1 MLKLFNTN
9 LVGSSAKQVWSQ
21 AQSMGYG
28 ANSQLTLVLTLTCD
42 DGESIVELAPIGSE
56 IIQTLEQKCSKVESG
71 NMLGEIVKNAISGL
85 ASGVVAHILVGQRE
99 NEKILIFGMGEVEV
113 FLSRG
118 GKLARLKNSWG
129 EGESLSGT
137 IVENDIVL
145 FATSKLIKSVGSIKL
160 TEILTKDK
168 NPAEALAPLIHAKN
182 DSSGIAGV
190 VAIVGNEDVNVSWP
204 VISIADKAP
213 RKLNM
218 WIGGAILLLLIVMIG
233 LGMVKRASLVR
244 AREFEVLNKSVSAK
258 IEETLSIGDLNP
270 ERARTLLTQGK
281 SEVDL
286 YLGSKITDEYRVQA
300 SKLLIDLEKADDQA
314 FKKNEI
320 ALNNVV
326 ELPILIDDLNAS
338 KMKSDGKGNLA
349 FYDQN
354 KRRIVTMNIADRSRQ
369 VIDYLEDKQYQDI
382 AVSEGKMYGLENS
395 GVFEIVTKK
404 ESVAKKIEAD
414 EFWID
419 PEYIGTF
426 AGNVYIF
433 DRGQSEIWKYP
444 TLGDTYGDRR
454 RWLAAGITPDLS
466 NVIDMKVVGDIWLL
480 TSTGKMERYSKG
492 APVKFGME
500 GFPGITEDK
509 KLSDPSAMWV
519 TENLIYVVERGASRI
534 LVFGDDGKY
543 ESQYVNSEFGKASDL
558 VIVDDK
564 GYVLID
570 NVVKEFGL

>member
-21 AQSMGYG
+21 AQSMDYG
-28 ANSQLTLVLTLTCD
+28 GNCQLTLVLTLICD

-71 NMLGEIVKNAISGL
+71 EMLGKIVKNAISGL

-99 NEKILIFGMGEVEV
+99 NEKILIFGMGDVEV

-137 IVENDIVL
+137 IAEKDILL
-145 FATSKLIKSVGSIKL
+145 FATSKLIKSIGSIKL
-160 TEILTKDK
+160 TEILTQDK

-190 VAIVGNEDVNVSWP
+190 VAIVGNEDISVSWP

-218 WIGGAILLLLIVMIG
+218 WIGGAILALLIVMIG
-233 LGMVKRASLVR
+233 LGMVKRVSLVR
-244 AREFEVLNKSVSAK
+244 NREFEELNKSVSAK
-258 IEETLSIGDLNP
+258 IQETLSIGDLNP

-281 SEVDL
+281 SEVDI
-286 YLGSKITDEYRVQA
+286 YLESKITEEYRVQA
-300 SKLLIDLEKADDQA
+300 SKLLKDLENADDQA

-320 ALNNVV
+320 ELNNVV

-354 KRRIVTMNIADRSRQ
+354 RHRIVTMNIADRSRQ

-480 TSTGKMERYSKG
+480 TSTGKLERYSKG
-492 APVKFGME
+492 APVKFGMD

-543 ESQYVNSEFGKASDL
+543 ISQYVNSEFGKASDL

>member
-1 MLKLFNTN
+1 MD
-9 LVGSSAKQVWSQ
+9 
-21 AQSMGYG
+21 YG
-28 ANSQLTLVLTLTCD
+28 GNCQLTLVLTLTCD

-56 IIQTLEQKCSKVESG
+56 IIQTLEQRCSKVESG
-71 NMLGEIVKNAISGL
+71 EMLGMIVKNAISGL

-129 EGESLSGT
+129 EGESLSGV

-145 FATSKLIKSVGSIKL
+145 FATSKLTKSVGSIKL
-160 TEILTKDK
+160 TEILTQDK

-190 VAIVGNEDVNVSWP
+190 VAIVGNEDISVSWP

-218 WIGGAILLLLIVMIG
+218 WIGGAILALLIVMIG
-233 LGMVKRASLVR
+233 LGMVKRVSLVR
-244 AREFEVLNKSVSAK
+244 NREFEELNKSVSAK
-258 IEETLSIGDLNP
+258 IQETLSIGDLNP

-281 SEVDL
+281 SEVDI
-286 YLGSKITDEYRVQA
+286 YLESKITEEYRVQA
-300 SKLLIDLEKADDQA
+300 SKLLKDLENADDQA

-320 ALNNVV
+320 ELNNVV

-354 KRRIVTMNIADRSRQ
+354 RHRIVTMNIADRSRQ

-480 TSTGKMERYSKG
+480 TSTGKLERYSKG
-492 APVKFGME
+492 APVKFGMD

-543 ESQYVNSEFGKASDL
+543 ISQYVNSEFGKASDL

>member
-21 AQSMGYG
+21 AQSMDYG
-28 ANSQLTLVLTLTCD
+28 GNCQLTLVLTLTCD

-56 IIQTLEQKCSKVESG
+56 IIQTLEQRCSKVESG
-71 NMLGEIVKNAISGL
+71 EMLGMIVKNAISGL

-129 EGESLSGT
+129 EGESLSGV

-145 FATSKLIKSVGSIKL
+145 FATSKLTKSVGSIKL
-160 TEILTKDK
+160 TEILTQDK

-190 VAIVGNEDVNVSWP
+190 VAIVGNEDISVSWP

-218 WIGGAILLLLIVMIG
+218 WIGGAILALLIVMIG
-233 LGMVKRASLVR
+233 LGMVKRVSLVR
-244 AREFEVLNKSVSAK
+244 NREFEELNKSVSAK
-258 IEETLSIGDLNP
+258 IQETLSIGDLNP

-281 SEVDL
+281 SEVDI
-286 YLGSKITDEYRVQA
+286 YLESKITEEYRVQA
-300 SKLLIDLEKADDQA
+300 SKLLKDLENADDQA

-320 ALNNVV
+320 ELNNVV

-354 KRRIVTMNIADRSRQ
+354 RHRIVTMNIADRSRQ

-480 TSTGKMERYSKG
+480 TSTGKLERYSKG
-492 APVKFGME
+492 APVKFGMD

-543 ESQYVNSEFGKASDL
+543 ISQYVNSEFGKASDL